1 VTQQAGSPAGWAI
14 DAAYGLLK
22 PLLFRLDAED
32 AHELLAAQIER
43 WQSAPPFLRA
53 LNAACAPPERR
64 TEVLGLHFRNPLGIA
79 AGFDKNG
86 RMIAFLAALGFGFV
100 EVGTVTL
107 RPQPG
112 NPRPRMFRFPGDGA
126 LVNRLGFNNEG
137 AGALVRRVASY
148 KTSSTNPVPV
158 FVNIGKNATVPIEEA
173 SADYLACYEIVA
185 PVADAIVVNV
195 SSPNTASLRDL
206 QSTEHLTR
214 ILDGLKS
221 ARLRRGFNHPII
233 LKIAPDLSEEQL
245 ASIVEVSL
253 SAADAITATN
263 TTTDKTSVPEASGVQ
278 GGLSG
283 RPLRE
288 RATGMMRRLRQLAG
302 PDYPLIGV
310 GGIFDAADAR
320 ERIAAGA
327 NLIQAYTGFIYQG
340 PTFASRIVAGLE
352 PKRPDTEKERV
363 SA

>member
-1 VTQQAGSPAGWAI
+1 MKQQAGSLAGWAI
-14 DAAYGLLK
+14 DAAYGILK
-22 PLLFRLDAED
+22 PLLFRLDAEN

-43 WQSAPPFLRA
+43 WQSTPPFLRA
-53 LNAACAPPERR
+53 LRAVCGGPERG

-86 RMIAFLAALGFGFV
+86 RMIAFLAELGFGFV

-112 NPRPRMFRFPGDGA
+112 NPRPRMFRFPEAGA

-137 AGALVRRVASY
+137 AAALVRRVESY
-148 KTSSTNPVPV
+148 KAGSADPVPV

-173 SADYLACYEIVA
+173 SSDYLACYEVVG

-206 QSTEHLTR
+206 QTAAHLTK
-214 ILDGLKS
+214 ILDVLRS
-221 ARLRRGFNHPII
+221 ARSRRGFNHPII
-233 LKIAPDLSEEQL
+233 LKIAPDLTDEQL
-245 ASIVEVSL
+245 AAIVEVSL

-263 TTTDKTSVPEASGVQ
+263 TTIDRTSLPEASGLQ

-327 NLIQAYTGFIYQG
+327 NLIEAYTGFIYQG
-340 PTFASRIVAGLE
+340 PMFASRIVDGLE
-352 PKRPDTEKERV
+352 PKRPHMKKERDY
-363 SA
+363 A